1 MSGQFRRGDA
11 LFRRAAK
18 VIPRGIY
25 GTRGPWL
32 VVPGAYPLFAARGRG
47 ARYHDA
53 DGNEYIDYL
62 CGFGAS
68 ILGYADPTV
77 DAAARGADRDGFGF
91 NHPTAAMVEL
101 AEFLTGRGAG
111 TGTGAFG
118 IAGMDWALF
127 GKNGSDATSFALQ
140 VARAHTGRRTVL
152 KAAGA
157 YHGSHPWATPGTAG
171 LTGEDRAHVHDFTW
185 NDHDDLAA
193 LVTHHR
199 HDLAAI
205 IVTPYHHPLFD
216 DSEFSERNFLQRLC
230 ELAHRHGA
238 LVVSDDIR
246 VGFRACLDG
255 SHRAFHFEPDLTC
268 YSKAMANGYPI
279 AACLG
284 RQPLYAAAGGVFA
297 TGTFWM
303 QQGPMA
309 AAMACVRRLAEI
321 DGVALM
327 RQRGKELVAGLQQ
340 VAVRHGERLH
350 VSGLPS
356 MPKVRF
362 ATETD
367 FMRFQGFCAAA
378 TRRGAYFHPYHNWFL
393 STAHTAEDIA
403 RTIDIADAALAEVV
417 AR

>member
-1 MSGQFRRGDA
+1 MSGQFCTGDA

-32 VVPGAYPLFAARGRG
+32 VVPGSYPLFASRGHG
-47 ARYHDA
+47 AHYWDA

-68 ILGYADPTV
+68 ILGYADAAV
-77 DAAARGADRDGFGF
+77 DAAAAAADRAGFGF

-101 AEFLTGRGAG
+101 AEFLTAR
-111 TGTGAFG
+111 

-140 VARAHTGRRTVL
+140 VARQHSGRRAVL
-152 KAAGA
+152 KAASA

-171 LTGEDRAHVHDFTW
+171 LTGEDRAHVYDFTW
-185 NDHDDLAA
+185 NDHADLEA
-193 LVTHHR
+193 LVAHHR

-216 DSEFSERNFLQRLC
+216 DSEFSQRQFLQRLC

-238 LVVSDDIR
+238 LVISDDVR

-255 SHRAFHFEPDLTC
+255 SHRVFDFDPDLTC
-268 YSKAMANGYPI
+268 YSKAVANGYPI

-284 RQPLYAAAGGVFA
+284 RRPLFTAAGAVFA

-309 AAMACVRRLAEI
+309 AAMACVRRLEEI

-327 RQRGKELVAGLQQ
+327 QQRGTELIEGLHQ

-362 ATETD
+362 ATEND
-367 FMRFQGFCAAA
+367 FLRFQRFCAAA

-393 STAHTAEDIA
+393 STAHSGEDIA

-417 AR
+417 SAPY

>member
-1 MSGQFRRGDA
+1 MSKRFRDGATQFTRGDA
-11 LFRRAAK
+11 LFRRAAQ

-32 VVPGAYPLFAARGRG
+32 VVPGSYPLFAARGRG
-47 ARYHDA
+47 ARYWDV

-68 ILGYADPTV
+68 ILGYADPAV
-77 DAAARGADRDGFGF
+77 DAAAHAAEVAGFGF

-101 AEFLTGRGAG
+101 AEFLTAR
-111 TGTGAFG
+111 

-127 GKNGSDATSFALQ
+127 GKNGSDATSFAIQ

-157 YHGSHPWATPGTAG
+157 YHGSHPWATPGAAG
-171 LTGEDRAHVHDFTW
+171 LTAEERAHVHDFTW
-185 NDHDDLAA
+185 NDHADLET

-199 HDLAAI
+199 DDLAAI
-205 IVTPYHHPLFD
+205 LVTPYHHPLFD
-216 DSEFSERNFLQRLC
+216 DSEFSRRQFLQRLC

-238 LVVSDDIR
+238 LVISDDVR

-255 SHRAFHFEPDLTC
+255 SHRVFEFDPDLSC
-268 YSKAMANGYPI
+268 YSKAIANGHPI

-284 RQPLYAAAGGVFA
+284 RRPQFAAAGAVFA

-309 AAMACVRRLAEI
+309 AAMACIRRLEQI

-327 RQRGKELVAGLQQ
+327 RQRGTELIEGLRQ
-340 VAVRHGERLH
+340 VATRHGERLH

-362 ATETD
+362 AGETD
-367 FMRFQGFCAAA
+367 FLRFQRFCAAA

-393 STAHTAEDIA
+393 STAHSRDDIA
-403 RTIDIADAALAEVV
+403 RTVDIADAALAEVV
-417 AR
+417 AAS